1 MTFEYNLQI
10 GLLKNVKHIYR
21 YMGFYRGIADDALPH
36 AHSILYTW
44 GGLEILAPD
53 I

>member
-1 MTFEYNLQI
+1 MKSLPCTN
-10 GLLKNVKHIYR
+10 
-21 YMGFYRGIADDALPH
+21 RGIADDALPH

-44 GGLEILAPD
+44 GGLQFLAPD